1 MDRGYVET
9 SVWGMVPPGQN
20 AALRQPTLEFLDR
33 CERQLFIACISD
45 VVANEIRQAP
55 EKAQEAILQ
64 RMALINPV
72 ILPIPPE
79 ADALAQRFIDDGIL
93 PPRRLDDARH
103 VACALVN
110 EVELL
115 VSWNYRHIANVRKAK
130 DFNAIAVLAG
140 LKAGLEIHTPL
151 EVLGWK

>member
-1 MDRGYVET
+1 MDRVYLET

-72 ILPIPPE
+72 LLPIPRKQMLWHSVSLMR
-79 ADALAQRFIDDGIL
+79 ASC
-93 PPRRLDDARH
+93 RR
-103 VACALVN
+103 VAWM
-110 EVELL
+110 LL
-115 VSWNYRHIANVRKAK
+115 VTLPVLWSMKWN
-130 DFNAIAVLAG
+130 F
-140 LKAGLEIHTPL
+140 
-151 EVLGWK
+151 W